1 MVEDDE
7 QAANDV
13 LREGLEQAIRKKE
26 VAVETYPPYVP
37 DAETG
42 EEEQA
47 VAQVAHQ
54 IAKAD
59 HVTATE
65 KTWAVEKRTLYRD
78 HCARH

>member
-1 MVEDDE
+1 MAEDDE
-7 QAANDV
+7 QTAHVV
-13 LREGLEQAIRKKE
+13 LQEGLEQAIRKKE
-26 VAVETYPPYVP
+26 AAGEAYPPYVP

-54 IAKAD
+54 ITKAD

-65 KTWAVEKRTLYRD
+65 KAWAVE
-78 HCARH
+78 